1 MELSKVPSKY
11 LPKGVDLNNLKAFR
25 GEGCSHCENSGY
37 HGRVAI
43 AEVLEITSGVE
54 KLISNSKFSDKELVE
69 QELIKQGMYS
79 MKIDG
84 FMQALRGMTT
94 FEEVISA
101 TKD

>member
-1 MELSKVPSKY
+1 
-11 LPKGVDLNNLKAFR
+11 
-25 GEGCSHCENSGY
+25 
-37 HGRVAI
+37 
-43 AEVLEITSGVE
+43 VLEITSGVE

-94 FEEVISA
+94 F
-101 TKD
+101 